1 MARTFKPLLRATKG
15 FKVRDAGKNRVV
27 FTFNDNIDRER
38 VISNGPWMYEKYM
51 VVLEKLE
58 GDTPITSLRLK
69 ETPLWIQIHNLPI
82 RRLSAETGSL
92 VGATIGRVL
101 KVTDPEEA
109 YGGVNWLRVKVMV
122 DVEQPLCEGR
132 KINLCGRLSHTESD
146 CPTWL
151 GNNSSMNK
159 EEQQYGPWLRA
170 TQIRS
175 SRPVAVTVQGAIP
188 PTMPDE
194 AHTP

>member
-1 MARTFKPLLRATKG
+1 
-15 FKVRDAGKNRVV
+15 
-27 FTFNDNIDRER
+27 
-38 VISNGPWMYEKYM
+38 MYEKYM

-58 GDTPITSLRLK
+58 GDTPITSLRLE

-122 DVEQPLCEGR
+122 DVEQPLCQGR
-132 KINLCGRLSHTESD
+132 KINFDGINEVWVSFLYERLPNFCYWCSRLSHTESD

-175 SRPVAVTVQGAIP
+175 SRPIAVTVQGDIP

-194 AHTP
+194 AHTPQDERWEEGPP